1 MMHSCLVYIIIYA
14 YLVFLTLAYCHVAVF
29 FMACNFLTI
38 VAEAF
43 QHENGKLEACILSRQ
58 QLQYAA
64 SDVYISGTCMRG
76 GVTVLFNLVSL
87 S

>member
-1 MMHSCLVYIIIYA
+1 MACCFIVDDHDFLVVRCL
-14 YLVFLTLAYCHVAVF
+14 VF

-64 SDVYISGTCMRG
+64 SDVYISGTSDYSG
-76 GVTVLFNLVSL
+76 L
-87 S
+87 